1 MTSFDPYKSSEGW
14 DTDDEILPDTQ
25 DSPEQIRDFAKFEAE
40 LFAEMA
46 GVPLEEVLPDFLR
59 RAEEMISEMADED
72 EWAPANRDQ
81 RATATPIQEKVFR
94 TSRRSRIPSPKFE
107 PYDAFARDGD
117 GDGIVQ
123 EGTIWERPAGTR
135 FVDKLGKEVADQ
147 LTLVRPSGNHRIV
160 DSDGQDVSYTPTW
173 QKGKP
178 ARLGPTVRTIVSRT
192 EEHAAGERKIKNPTK
207 VNALDNWF
215 SYGSEKMRQHVIAI
229 LNNTPIEDMIGSDS
243 RSSAR
248 MKTERAEAAALMDFI
263 SDGKPFSGS
272 LFRGEELPI
281 SKESL
286 IEELKPG
293 MEFVLPVRSF
303 GEIEEDVME
312 YLEGQNTEFYGD
324 TTRVLYELLPGSQG
338 ADFQE
343 IAKQLEEEGL
353 ISDRTIVTGP
363 APDEKFRLGADTEHV
378 IFGTVEVVEVQQVSH
393 PTFGP
398 IFRVVLRQTDTLGK
412 PEDRDTWAES
422 PQRLEA

>member
-107 PYDAFARDGD
+107 PYDAFAHDGD

-160 DSDGQDVSYTPTW
+160 DSDGQGVSYTPTW

-178 ARLGPTVRTIVSRT
+178 ARLGPTVRTIFSEQYQPRNRRSVGKP
-192 EEHAAGERKIKNPTK
+192 AK
-207 VNALDNWF
+207 VNALVNWF
-215 SYGSEKMRQHVIAI
+215 NGNTDSMREQVFGI
-229 LNNTPIEDMIGSDS
+229 LNNTPLEKMRFFRTIGRDQ
-243 RSSAR
+243 
-248 MKTERAEAAALMDFI
+248 MQNERTEAAALMDFI
-263 SDGKPFSGS
+263 SDGEPFDKP
-272 LFRGEELPI
+272 LFRGEELPM
-281 SKESL
+281 SAESVL
-286 IEELKPG
+286 AELTPG
-293 MEFVLPVRSF
+293 TEFVLPMRSF
-303 GEIEEDVME
+303 SRNEDTAME
-312 YLEGQNTEFYGD
+312 YLEGEYSGEYED
-324 TTRVLYELLPGSQG
+324 TSYVLYELMPGSQG
-338 ADFQE
+338 ADFQR
-343 IAKQLEEEGL
+343 IAKQLADDGL
-353 ISDRTIVTGP
+353 TYDQTWNSEDRFML
-363 APDEKFRLGADTEHV
+363 ASDTEHV

-412 PEDRDTWAES
+412 PEDRDTWAEDH
-422 PQRLEA
+422 QRLEA